1 MASSTSTIN
10 EIMNKLATSMETV
23 KAKSGSNSPSNSPSN
38 SQSKNQ
44 ISPRQTN
51 KKQENETMDIK
62 SLYIPVVYTV
72 ISEQKIKDLFE
83 EQEIAVIASVN
94 LVSKTIQTN
103 VKVNMAFI
111 HVAYWKSGEKSET
124 FQREIRSQPKGAKFV
139 YNDPYYWMV
148 LENKSA
154 SQPVKMAMEGILP
167 IPSSEAKCIND
178 AILVKPIIFQ
188 QSERTQSRAHDQPN
202 VEIYDTE
209 IPEAL
214 TTAIKYCEDAKKV
227 LEEKLKEIEEKMQ
240 NLIKTRE
247 QIIEEKQKDDEKTKQ
262 ILITDKAIEN
272 ISDEDEE
279 LLLRHGIVIK
289 RELK

>member
-1 MASSTSTIN
+1 MASSTSSTIN

-23 KAKSGSNSPSNSPSN
+23 KAKSASNTPSNSPS
-38 SQSKNQ
+38 KNQ
-44 ISPRQTN
+44 KSPRPRN
-51 KKQENETMDIK
+51 EKQENETMDIK

-167 IPSSEAKCIND
+167 IPKSQAIYINTAIDVKDISNINKQHEGQTTDEKYSS
-178 AILVKPIIFQ
+178 
-188 QSERTQSRAHDQPN
+188 
-202 VEIYDTE
+202 E

-214 TTAIKYCEDAKKV
+214 TTAIKFCEDAKKI
-227 LEEKLKEIEEKMQ
+227 LEEKLKEIDENMMK
-240 NLIKTRE
+240 LIKTRQ
-247 QIIEEKQKDDEKTKQ
+247 QIIEEENSNSENNKD
-262 ILITDKAIEN
+262 IIITEKAINN
-272 ISDEDEE
+272 ISERDEE
-279 LLLRHGIVIK
+279 LLLKHGIIIN
-289 RELK
+289 RN

>member
-1 MASSTSTIN
+1 MASSTSSTIN

-23 KAKSGSNSPSNSPSN
+23 KAKSASNTPSNSPS
-38 SQSKNQ
+38 KNQ
-44 ISPRQTN
+44 KSPRPRN
-51 KKQENETMDIK
+51 ENQEKESMDIK